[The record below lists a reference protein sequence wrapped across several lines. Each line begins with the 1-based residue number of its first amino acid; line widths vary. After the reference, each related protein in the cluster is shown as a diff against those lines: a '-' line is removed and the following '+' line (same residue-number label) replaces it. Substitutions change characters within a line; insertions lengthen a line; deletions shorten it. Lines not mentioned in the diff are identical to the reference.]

1 MTLFEWHKVWLSKVK
16 FTTFCHRPRSL
27 NRLCRLCRLKHR
39 RLFLSITMLSSER
52 RSFKKSV
59 NSNLLLT
66 QFKPSSMPEVYQLMR
81 LNRYFTV
88 IPPKTYF
95 YNSGD
100 LNIGQ
105 VWYLNG
111 PNLFGYQMVVWKPDK
126 ICQSFGTK
134 CAVFWMVHQIK
145 WSDHVK
151 TSPKNCWKFKYS
163 DFRCSIFRWLL
174 YWSPEI
180 RILIEADLKLCHF
193 QIIRAS

>member
-1 MTLFEWHKVWLSKVK
+1 MAHRVWLSRVK
-16 FTTFCHRPRSL
+16 CTTFCHRPRSL
-27 NRLCRLCRLKHR
+27 NHLCRLCRLKHR
-39 RLFLSITMLSSER
+39 RLFLSITTLSSER

-95 YNSGD
+95 DYSGD

-111 PNLFGYQMVVWKPDK
+111 TNLSCCQMVWL
-126 ICQSFGTK
+126 SNGGL
-134 CAVFWMVHQIK
+134 
-145 WSDHVK
+145 
-151 TSPKNCWKFKYS
+151 KNGQNMSVLW
-163 DFRCSIFRWLL
+163 
-174 YWSPEI
+174 
-180 RILIEADLKLCHF
+180 
-193 QIIRAS
+193 